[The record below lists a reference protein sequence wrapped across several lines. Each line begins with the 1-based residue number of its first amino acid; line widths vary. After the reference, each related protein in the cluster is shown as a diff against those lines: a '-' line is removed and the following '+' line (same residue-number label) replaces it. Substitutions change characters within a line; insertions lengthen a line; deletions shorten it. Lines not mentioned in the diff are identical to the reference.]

1 MHNHPVDSKVQESG
15 STENEPSLVRRV
27 LMTPLYMLGIGLLL
41 AFVFTGF
48 SALVEKFLD
57 PTKYDL
63 PAYGFQLGLALGLAA
78 GISKALKSV
87 VWVFVGLLVTGGLL
101 AFFAMLVVGGGLIL
115 IGVGEDTADR
125 IMMWVLP
132 LVFLLPF
139 ALLVIVGTDELR
151 DRIRKVRKRRPG

>member
-1 MHNHPVDSKVQESG
+1 MQKNGIDPKAHQSG
-15 STENEPSLVRRV
+15 SGEDEPTLVRR
-27 LMTPLYMLGIGLLL
+27 LLITPLYMLGIGLLL

-48 SALVEKFLD
+48 SGLVEKFLD

-63 PAYGFQLGLALGLAA
+63 PTYGFVIGLVLGLAA

-87 VWVFVGLLVTGGLL
+87 IWVFVGLLVTGGLL
-101 AFFAMLVVGGGLIL
+101 AFFGMLVVGGVLL
-115 IGVGEDTADR
+115 VIGVSEDTVDR

-132 LVFLLPF
+132 PVFLLPF
-139 ALLVIVGTDELR
+139 GLLVIVGTDELR